1 MNLTHEQLK
10 LLIETAP
17 SAEKAD
23 ELIEETTRIKNVAE
37 KAAFIR
43 GMFGVKV
50 VGKVQRLLNCGY
62 MRWRLQNTLHQPI
75 HIHLWLI

>member
-23 ELIEETTRIKNVAE
+23 ELIEEATSIKNVSE
-37 KAAFIR
+37 KAAFLG
-43 GMFGVKV
+43 GMFGIKV
-50 VGKVQRLLNCGY
+50 VGKSGSYDRTDYYVMLENIINGY
-62 MRWRLQNTLHQPI
+62 
-75 HIHLWLI
+75 

>member
-23 ELIEETTRIKNVAE
+23 ELIEEATSIKNASE
-37 KAAFIR
+37 KAAFLR
-43 GMFGVKV
+43 GMFGIKV
-50 VGKVQRLLNCGY
+50 VGKSGSYDKTDYYVMLETIINGY
-62 MRWRLQNTLHQPI
+62 
-75 HIHLWLI
+75 

>member
-23 ELIEETTRIKNVAE
+23 ELIEETTGLKNVSE
-37 KAAFIR
+37 KAAFLR
-43 GMFGVKV
+43 GMFGIKV
-50 VGKVQRLLNCGY
+50 VGKSGSYDRTDYYVMLETIINGY
-62 MRWRLQNTLHQPI
+62 
-75 HIHLWLI
+75 

>member
-23 ELIEETTRIKNVAE
+23 ELIEEATGIKNVSE

-50 VGKVQRLLNCGY
+50 VGKNSSYDRSDYYVMLETIINGY
-62 MRWRLQNTLHQPI
+62 
-75 HIHLWLI
+75 

>member
-23 ELIEETTRIKNVAE
+23 ELIEEATGIKNVSE

-43 GMFGVKV
+43 GMFGIKI
-50 VGKVQRLLNCGY
+50 VGKTTASYDQTDYFVMLETILKGY
-62 MRWRLQNTLHQPI
+62 
-75 HIHLWLI
+75 

>member
-50 VGKVQRLLNCGY
+50 VGKDDSYDRTDYYVMLETIVKEY
-62 MRWRLQNTLHQPI
+62 
-75 HIHLWLI
+75 

>member
-23 ELIEETTRIKNVAE
+23 ELIEEATSIK
-37 KAAFIR
+37 
-43 GMFGVKV
+43 M
-50 VGKVQRLLNCGY
+50 
-62 MRWRLQNTLHQPI
+62 
-75 HIHLWLI
+75 